1 VVLNKFVPPKIITVH
16 SANPAAIKSI
26 QFTALSQIEQL
37 MSPQLTEKLYAEFP
51 QLFRGHCNQDTAM
64 CRGFECDDSWYQ
76 MIWDLSQQLT
86 DYMNLHPEIDIE
98 VTQVK
103 NKLGTLRYRIKSG
116 NEEIYEMIEKAT
128 SGRVDEF

>member
-1 VVLNKFVPPKIITVH
+1 
-16 SANPAAIKSI
+16 
-26 QFTALSQIEQL
+26 
-37 MSPQLTEKLYAEFP
+37 
-51 QLFRGHCNQDTAM
+51 
-64 CRGFECDDSWYQ
+64 